1 MCKNCPTE
9 KSIKP
14 EYRVIKGNNM
24 QRNQLASMAR
34 ALGLDPTTI
43 PNDSKLEQKVLY
55 LQKNATAFAGT
66 DGAQTITTTGV
77 FSNNETVT
85 IGSRVYT
92 MKTALTASTTANEV
106 LIGAAATNS
115 LDNLK
120 SAINGTAGGGTT
132 YGSLTGAHAQ
142 VTAGTKTASTLAV
155 NPIDKAVTNASIATT
170 ETCANASWGA
180 GTVASGVGAVLAQD
194 ATATAGI
201 AGFAGDKNV
210 NV

>member
-1 MCKNCPTE
+1 
-9 KSIKP
+9 
-14 EYRVIKGNNM
+14 M
-24 QRNQLASMAR
+24 QRNELNIRAR
-34 ALGLDPTTI
+34 ALGFDPTTI

-55 LQKNATAFAGT
+55 LEKNATAFAGT
-66 DGAQTITTTGV
+66 TGAQTLTTSGT

-120 SAINGTAGGGTT
+120 SAINGSAGGGTT
-132 YGSLTGAHAQ
+132 YGSLTAPHNQ
-142 VTAGTKTASTLAV
+142 VTAGTKTASTLEV
-155 NPIDKAVTNASIATT
+155 NPTDSAVTNASIATT

-180 GTVASGVGAVLAQD
+180 ATVASGVRAVIAQN

-201 AGFAGDKNV
+201 AGVSGDKNV

>member
-1 MCKNCPTE
+1 MA
-9 KSIKP
+9 
-14 EYRVIKGNNM
+14 
-24 QRNQLASMAR
+24 QRNELAMRAR
-34 ALGLDPTTI
+34 ALGFDPTTI
-43 PNDSKLEQKVLY
+43 PNDSKLMQKVLY
-55 LQKNATAFAGT
+55 LEKNATAFTGT
-66 DGAQTITTTGV
+66 DGAQTLTTTGV

-85 IGSRVYT
+85 IGSQTYT
-92 MKTALTASTTANEV
+92 MKTALTGTGATANEV

-132 YGSLTGAHAQ
+132 YGSATPTNNQ

-170 ETCANASWGA
+170 KSAANATWGA
-180 GTVASGVGAVLAQD
+180 ATVASGVGAVLAQD
-194 ATATAGI
+194 TTTTSGI
-201 AGFAGDKNV
+201 AGISGDKNV